1 MKFDHMRLG
10 VITISFKGGSSEAVG
25 LTKNPLKII
34 SLIVHQC
41 ADQLKYQSY
50 YGAAIATFILDI

>member
-1 MKFDHMRLG
+1 MRLG
-10 VITISFKGGSSEAVG
+10 VITISFPFPASEAVG